1 MQSVDIKKR
10 LKSYVGDKE
19 LQTADFWTDT
29 DNVYGLD
36 FDGYHV
42 KLFCAVGGPR
52 VMLDT
57 KKGRIIGTW
66 GFDRATRAIPA
77 AVVEEV
83 REYYA
88 DICEIPIH

>member
-1 MQSVDIKKR
+1 MIDIKER
-10 LKSYVGDKE
+10 LKSYVRDTE

-29 DNVYGLD
+29 DNIYGLA

-42 KLFCAVGGPR
+42 KLLCAVGGPR

-66 GFDRATRAIPA
+66 GFDRATRSVPS

-88 DICEIPIH
+88 EICEDPIN

>member
-10 LKSYVGDKE
+10 LKSYVGDKK

-29 DNVYGLD
+29 DNVYGLN
-36 FDGYHV
+36 FDGSRV
-42 KLFCAVGGPR
+42 ELFCVVGGPR

-57 KKGRIIGTW
+57 KQGKIIGTW
-66 GFDRATRAIPA
+66 GFDRATRAVPA

-88 DICEIPIH
+88 EICEIPID

>member
-1 MQSVDIKKR
+1 MQSVDINKR
-10 LKSYVGDKE
+10 LKSYVRDKE
-19 LQTADFWTDT
+19 LQTADFWMDT
-29 DNVYGLD
+29 DNIYGLN

-57 KKGRIIGTW
+57 KEGRIIGTW

-77 AVVEEV
+77 AVVEVV
-83 REYYA
+83 RDYYA
-88 DICEIPIH
+88 EICEMPID